1 MLIRPLHSDRRL
13 LLVLLTVMTTPL
25 FLTAQDQKPAA
36 KTPARTDQPKSQD
49 QAKPSANPATL
60 FDQLDKNK
68 DGVLAAEE
76 IPAAQAKAFDRLIRI
91 GDRNK
96 DGRLTRQEF
105 LSSLQPEQPVT
116 PSRSRTRQG
125 RSASRTSPAPSQSF
139 VRLDKNKDGKL
150 SVGEFPQGVR
160 ERIAGYL
167 KQIGKDSLNRED
179 YAKMYQ
185 SRPVRSQPKSSKSRS
200 QPPRNDQPVNDQARR
215 AQFFDRLDRDKD
227 GMLTEK
233 EFPENSR
240 GLFTFLARRLKKK
253 PGESISRKE
262 YLESLPSQRPEQPEQ
277 RPRPEG
283 AREARTAPGIFRALD
298 LDGDSRI
305 SREELTKAVSKFE
318 QLDTNRDGQLDLR
331 EFFGSRSGS
340 RTGSRSGS
348 RTGSRPG
355 SQPGT
360 ATRPEQRPDTPPGT
374 RPQRPARP
382 QSAQKK
388 SAPQQPGGR
397 LFQRLDRNGNGQL
410 ESSEVPALLR
420 ERLTRLDTNKDTKIS
435 PEEFQRGLQ
444 AGNQR
449 LRERPPESPRLRPG
463 AGSKKRVGDEN

>member
-13 LLVLLTVMTTPL
+13 LLVLLTVMATPL

-36 KTPARTDQPKSQD
+36 KTPARTGQPKSQER
-49 QAKPSANPATL
+49 AKPSANPASL
-60 FDQLDKNK
+60 FDQLDTNK
-68 DGVLAAEE
+68 DGVLVAKE

-167 KQIGKDSLNRED
+167 KQIGKDSLDRDD

-200 QPPRNDQPVNDQARR
+200 QSPPNDQPINDQARR

-227 GMLTEK
+227 GILTEK

-253 PGESISRKE
+253 PGESITKKE
-262 YLESLPSQRPEQPEQ
+262 YLESLSSQRPEPSEQ

-283 AREARTAPGIFRALD
+283 PRDARTAPGIFRALD
-298 LDGDSRI
+298 LNGDSRI

-318 QLDTNRDGQLDLR
+318 QLDANGDGQLDLR

-340 RTGSRSGS
+340 RSGSRTGSRS
-348 RTGSRPG
+348 GSRPG

-360 ATRPEQRPDTPPGT
+360 ATGPAQRPDTPPGT

-382 QSAQKK
+382 LSAQKK
-388 SAPQQPGGR
+388 AAPQQPGGR

-449 LRERPPESPRLRPG
+449 LRERPPESPRVRPG
-463 AGSKKRVGDEN
+463 AEKKKRVGNEN